1 MSSQHRLRVPEI
13 PPPDA
18 VYVSVI
24 LWLCSHLT
32 WQDYWWGQCFLFPVS
47 EHECTQGSR
56 LLLSR
61 REQTAKAHMTEGRVC
76 VKNGGERLGTEDAL
90 PDLCPFAQDQ
100 PWDLQ
105 AQAITWQWKGWWRQ
119 PVQSFLSD
127 FPTSSSPCPIPAVF
141 FFLFPVILCKQ
152 TYFYFQLKTQNKT
165 TPNLS
170 GLHSCK
176 HSSATSQ
183 KIQVLLSSKGR
194 CGLKERC
201 LRGIYSLWPINQM
214 G

>member
-1 MSSQHRLRVPEI
+1 MFISQEHNQSRFLRGQFGTPLYIQQLSYKQATSIHLTVQPSGHLVTWWVKGSLFCSQMSSQHRLRVPEI

-24 LWLCSHLT
+24 VWLCSHLT

-61 REQTAKAHMTEGRVC
+61 REQTAKAHMPEGRVC

-90 PDLCPFAQDQ
+90 PDLCPFARGQ
-100 PWDLQ
+100 PWDRQ
-105 AQAITWQWKGWWRQ
+105 AQESTWQWKGWWRQ

-141 FFLFPVILCKQ
+141 F
-152 TYFYFQLKTQNKT
+152 
-165 TPNLS
+165 
-170 GLHSCK
+170 
-176 HSSATSQ
+176 SSSQ
-183 KIQVLLSSKGR
+183 
-194 CGLKERC
+194 
-201 LRGIYSLWPINQM
+201 
-214 G
+214 